1 MKVFIDKRKEREKFK
16 TDGLGKTTSQSSE
29 VLEFERHDLA
39 VVAGDGQM
47 NVFVVG
53 AAQTQQKV
61 VERKEEQTKSASCG
75 SDVFWF
81 PHAWE

>member
-1 MKVFIDKRKEREKFK
+1 MDKRKKREKFK

-61 VERKEEQTKSASCG
+61 AERKEEQTKSASCG
-75 SDVFWF
+75 PDVFWF